1 MTAKRIL
8 IAEDEP
14 NIAHSLTFLLERAG
28 FDVRHVIDGDAA
40 LRSVETEAPDL
51 LILDLMLPG
60 IDGYEVLG
68 RLRSEAAPQEIP
80 VIVLTAKGQPED
92 RRTAL
97 ESGATLFITKPYSNA
112 AMVDAVV
119 RLVAADD

>member
-1 MTAKRIL
+1 MAKRVL

-28 FDVRHVIDGDAA
+28 FEVAHSVDGEETLGA
-40 LRSVETEAPDL
+40 LTTPPDL
-51 LILDLMLPG
+51 MILDLMLPR
-60 IDGYEVLG
+60 INGYAILTQ
-68 RLRSEAAPQEIP
+68 LRGDPTTQDLP

-92 RRTAL
+92 RRSAL

-112 AMVDAVV
+112 EMVAAAE
-119 RLVAADD
+119 RLVGP

>member
-1 MTAKRIL
+1 MAKRVL

-28 FDVRHVIDGDAA
+28 FETLHCADGESAVERLTASPPDVM
-40 LRSVETEAPDL
+40 
-51 LILDLMLPG
+51 ILDLMLPG
-60 IDGYEVLG
+60 IDGYEILG
-68 RLRSEAAPQEIP
+68 RLRAEPATVNLP

-97 ESGATLFITKPYSNA
+97 ESGATVFMTKPYSNSEMVQAVQDLVSGA
-112 AMVDAVV
+112 A
-119 RLVAADD
+119 